1 MLPDAV
7 SHAVKEWAVV
17 IEAIRTGK
25 QVFLLRKGGL
35 IEPDAPEFERPS
47 GPFVLAPTYLKQK
60 PELVR
65 AESAR
70 AFSGFLTGNDDSYQ
84 MEITTLVEVTENI
97 VLKNPIMAHRLW
109 DNHVWR
115 ADHLTERINT
125 RPDVPLHL
133 LFVRAHTLKTSIN
146 VDRPKHFADRKAW
159 IEFGK
164 NVNIGETK
172 PVLQD
177 PEYRRETRIVREL
190 LQA

>member
-35 IEPDAPEFERPS
+35 IEPDAPNFERPS
-47 GPFVLAPTYLKQK
+47 GPFVLAPTYRKQK
-60 PELVR
+60 ADLIR
-65 AESAR
+65 AESVR
-70 AFSGFLTGNDDSYQ
+70 EFSAFLEGSDDSHQ
-84 MEITTLVEVTENI
+84 LEITTLVEVTENI
-97 VLKNPIMAHRLW
+97 VLKNPIQAHRLW
-109 DNHVWR
+109 DSHVWR

-125 RPDVPLHL
+125 RPEVPLHL
-133 LFVRAHTLKTSIN
+133 LFVRAHTLKTPLKI
-146 VDRPKHFADRKAW
+146 DRPAHFAERKAW

-164 NVNIGETK
+164 NITVGETK
-172 PVLQD
+172 SVLQD